1 MGGDEEEYEVIL
13 FGPNERRVYA
23 RFKGDKQI

>member
-13 FGPNERRVYA
+13 FGRNERRVYA